1 MKTATF
7 DPGVTDT
14 DGAARPDGHKKPG
27 RRVPPVLVGLV
38 VGLVAL
44 GVFVLVTP
52 KGQQLRS
59 VLALRHPVPAGSS
72 ISADD
77 LKAVQVP
84 ASSSLSTMS
93 VDAQASVVGR
103 QAGHDLSPGSLLS
116 PGDLARGATAT
127 ADVGLI
133 LAPGQVPPGLTQGQQ
148 AEIVSLANPTG
159 LSSQTATVE
168 LVQKSAANPDDL
180 LVEVQVPAPDATALA
195 RQAAT
200 KNVVLVAR

>member
-7 DPGVTDT
+7 DPSVTDA
-14 DGAARPDGHKKPG
+14 DGASQPDGQKNPG
-27 RRVPPVLVGLV
+27 RRVPPVVVGLV

-59 VLALRHPVPAGSS
+59 VLALRHTVPAGSS

-77 LKAVQVP
+77 LEAAQVP

-93 VDAQASVVGR
+93 VDTQASVVGR
-103 QAGHDLSPGSLLS
+103 QAGHDLVPGSLLS
-116 PGDLARGATAT
+116 SGDLAQGATAT
-127 ADVGLI
+127 AEVGLI
-133 LAPGQVPPGLTQGQQ
+133 LAPGQVPPGLSQGQQ

-180 LVEVQVPAPDATALA
+180 LVEVQVPAPDASGLA
-195 RQAAT
+195 REAAA
-200 KNVVLVAR
+200 KEVVLVAR

>member
-7 DPGVTDT
+7 DPTVTDF
-14 DGAARPDGHKKPG
+14 DGAARPDGQRKRG
-27 RRVPPVLVGLV
+27 RRVPPVVVGLV

-44 GVFVLVTP
+44 GVFVLVSP
-52 KGQQLRS
+52 KGQRLRS

-77 LKAVQVP
+77 LQAVEVP

-93 VDAQASVVGR
+93 VDTQASVVGR
-103 QAGHDLSPGSLLS
+103 QAAHDLSPGSLLS
-116 PGDLARGATAT
+116 SGDLAQGATAT
-127 ADVGLI
+127 AEVGLI
-133 LAPGQVPPGLTQGQQ
+133 LAPGQVPPGLSQGQQ

-180 LVEVQVPAPDATALA
+180 LVEIQVPAQDATTLA

-200 KNVVLVAR
+200 KDVVLVAR